1 MERLKAVVIGIGHL
15 GKEHARIY
23 AGHEGI
29 ELVGLVDVDLERAQK
44 FASKYDTKAYRS
56 LEEVPTPIHLASVAV
71 PTIEHFNVAKT
82 LLEKKAHILVEKP
95 IAQTLE
101 QASSL
106 VQMAKDAGLLL
117 QVGHVERYNP
127 AFKAL
132 QTMLVSPRFIECHRL
147 SPFPE
152 RGTDVGVVL
161 DLMIHDIDVV
171 LHLTRSSVKEIRAV
185 GVPVL
190 SPYEDIANARLEFE
204 NGCIANL
211 TTSRISLERMRKIR
225 VFESD
230 SYISLDYLE
239 QSGKI
244 YHKENGK
251 IIWSHIPLE
260 KGEPLKIEIDSF
272 IECVRQTQN
281 PIVSGEQGKQ
291 ALEVAMEVL
300 KVIKKT

>member
-1 MERLKAVVIGIGHL
+1 MSKFKAVVVGIGHL

-23 AGHEGI
+23 AEHPEI
-29 ELVGLVDVDLERAQK
+29 ELVGLVDIDLDRASK
-44 FASKYDTKAYRS
+44 FAHKYRTQAYQNLNEIR
-56 LEEVPTPIHLASVAV
+56 ETIHLASVSV

-82 LLEKKAHILVEKP
+82 LLERGVHVLVEKP

-106 VQMAKDAGLLL
+106 VQMAREKKCIL

-127 AFKAL
+127 TFKAL
-132 QTMLVSPRFIECHRL
+132 QNVLQSPRFIECQRL

-171 LHLTRSSVKEIRAV
+171 LNLTRSSVTEIRAV

-190 SPYEDIANARLEFE
+190 SPHEDIANARLEFA

-211 TTSRISLERMRKIR
+211 TTSRISMDRVRKIR
-225 VFESD
+225 VFQPD
-230 SYISLDYLE
+230 AYISLDYLS

-244 YHKENGK
+244 YRKENGK
-251 IIWSHIPLE
+251 IVWSSIPFE
-260 KGEPLKIEIDSF
+260 KGEPLKIEIASF
-272 IECVRQTQN
+272 VECVKQTQA
-281 PIVSGEQGKQ
+281 PVVSGEHGKK

-300 KVIKKT
+300 KVIQKK